1 MEISAL
7 LTSLP
12 AELLPIAIFAILG
25 LQIFKAVMPY
35 FRKPVETEEDDYT
48 DAVG

>member
-12 AELLPIAIFAILG
+12 PELLPIAIFALLG

-35 FRKPVETEEDDYT
+35 FRKSEETEEDENT
-48 DAVG
+48 DALG